1 MRSASDE
8 VTPGYAAVGRLLGVR
23 GIRGEL
29 KLEPLAPESILSP
42 GRVVTV
48 HGQERQIEHSRF
60 SGRLTYVKLSGIDTR
75 EAARALHG
83 AYLQVR
89 ERDLDALPEGEYYR
103 FQLIGLAVR
112 TLDGRELGRITDVLS
127 APENDVYVVSGPA
140 GEVLIP
146 AVDDVV
152 RNVDMENRLITIE
165 IIPGLLS

>member
-1 MRSASDE
+1 MDE
-8 VTPGYAAVGRLLGVR
+8 VTPGYVAIGRLLGVR

-29 KLEPLAPESILSP
+29 KVEPLSPESILKP

-48 HGQERQIEHSRF
+48 NGQKRQIEHSRA
-60 SGRLTYVKLSGIDTR
+60 SGRLMYLKLAGIDTR
-75 EAARALHG
+75 EAAQALRG

-112 TLDGRELGRITDVLS
+112 ALDGRELGRVTDVLS
-127 APENDVYVVSGPA
+127 APENDVYLVSGPA

-152 RNVDMENRLITIE
+152 RNVDVENGAITIE
-165 IIPGLLS
+165 IVPGLLP